1 MFCFLTQNLV
11 YAGKCFMWSYKNTFS
26 VIVEWSSA
34 NVSIMSFSWQHW
46 SSSLHPYCFFYLLL
60 ITSGRAMQIPFF
72 FFIFFF
78 SSISLNLMNLEPLF
92 KVSQIEKD
100 SWHLHS
106 ESKKKWYKWTNL
118 QNRNR
123 VTSVENKLMITKEQR
138 ASVQFSPSVIL
149 NLWPHG
155 PKHARPPC
163 PSSTQGVY
171 SNSCPLKQW
180 CHPTISASVF
190 PFSSR
195 LQSLPAS

>member
-1 MFCFLTQNLV
+1 MCQLCHLVGNTVHLLYILTAFFIYFL
-11 YAGKCFMWSYKNTFS
+11 
-26 VIVEWSSA
+26 
-34 NVSIMSFSWQHW
+34 
-46 SSSLHPYCFFYLLL
+46 LHQEGQCRFL
-60 ITSGRAMQIPFF
+60 FF

-195 LQSLPAS
+195 LQSFPESVFSNESVLRIR